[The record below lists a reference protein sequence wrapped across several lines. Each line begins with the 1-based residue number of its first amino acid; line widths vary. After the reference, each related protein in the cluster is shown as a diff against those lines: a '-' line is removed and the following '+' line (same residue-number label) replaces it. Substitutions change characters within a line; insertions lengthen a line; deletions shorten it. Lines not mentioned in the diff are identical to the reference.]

1 MALAVHLAVISEIL
15 EEAHDT
21 YDLLP
26 VLTNWRQNVL
36 SSVSVI
42 AYASTMRNRKT
53 RIDNYV
59 EYVMPMY
66 SIDDFKDRFRMSKT
80 SFDQLVAELS
90 PVLYNR
96 CKMMKIGPEKQL
108 LIYVK
113 YVSSLHTLQ
122 AIAELFGVCET
133 TVHVIVKYVA
143 KMICK
148 HILPSVIKWPNS
160 EHSIAEIENGFIN
173 LKGFPGVIG
182 AIDGSHIPIRTP
194 KQYAENYI
202 NRKCF
207 PSIIL
212 QAVCDSNLNF
222 IDVYCGWPGSVHD
235 SRVLKN
241 SPLYMETETDQN
253 TRFPGNIHLIGDSAY
268 GLSSWLMVP
277 VKDYG
282 NLNEKKKRFN
292 YIHSSTRMCIER
304 AFGALKGRFRRLKYV
319 DMLEIEKIVNITLS
333 CCALHQLCL
342 SNLEDIKECLQ
353 EGLDINEE
361 INNYQDFMPRCESAE
376 YKRNLILALLDN

>member
-1 MALAVHLAVISEIL
+1 MATTVAVISEIF
-15 EEAHDT
+15 EENNNID
-21 YDLLP
+21 YLLP

-36 SSVSVI
+36 SSVSTI
-42 AYASTMRNRKT
+42 ASASIIRDRKT

-59 EYVMPMY
+59 EFVMPMY
-66 SIDDFKDRFRMSKT
+66 SVDEFKDRFRMSRT
-80 SFDQLVAELS
+80 SFNQLTAELS
-90 PVLYNR
+90 PVLLNR
-96 CKMMKIGPEKQL
+96 CKLLKIGPEKQL

-122 AIAELFGVCET
+122 AIADLFGVCET

-143 KMICK
+143 EMICK

-160 EHSIAEIENGFIN
+160 ENSIAEIEFGFRN

-194 KQYAENYI
+194 TNYAENYI
-202 NRKCF
+202 NRKSF

-222 IDVYCGWPGSVHD
+222 TDVYCGWPGSVHD

-241 SPLYMETETDQN
+241 SPLYMETETNQN
-253 TRFPGNIHLIGDSAY
+253 KTFPGNTHLIGDSAY

-277 VKDYG
+277 FKNYG
-282 NLNEKKKRFN
+282 NLTENMKRFN

-304 AFGALKGRFRRLKYV
+304 SFGVLKGRFRRLKYI
-319 DMLEIEKIVNITLS
+319 DMLEIEKIVNVILS

-342 SNLEDIKECLQ
+342 NNLDDVKEYLH
-353 EGLDINEE
+353 EGLCINEE

-376 YKRNLILALLDN
+376 IKRKHILALLGT